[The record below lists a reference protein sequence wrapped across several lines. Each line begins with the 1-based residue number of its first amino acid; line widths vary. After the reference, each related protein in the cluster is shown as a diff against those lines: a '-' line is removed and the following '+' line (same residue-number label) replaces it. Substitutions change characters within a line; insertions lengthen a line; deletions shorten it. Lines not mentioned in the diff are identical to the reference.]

1 MLKSEG
7 KEISAVFMRRK
18 LQDFLMY
25 ETKALLSLNPD
36 FPVELHLYKYT
47 LNHTGFFFRVWHSG
61 SVGTRGPS
69 MIRNAQL
76 NFRPRRA
83 NHNNEELSVR
93 MLF

>member
-25 ETKALLSLNPD
+25 ETCRATY
-36 FPVELHLYKYT
+36 VHLYKYT
-47 LNHTGFFFRVWHSG
+47 LNHNGFFFRVWHSG

-83 NHNNEELSVR
+83 NHNNEELSVS